1 MIPSETKPS
10 LILTYQKPVETLIKV
25 ALVDIIT
32 EWEWKQSRDKVF
44 LPTISK
50 SQVND
55 VISILNA
62 SYQRRSPTGEI
73 ELVAN
78 TVAVFVKKMAIK

>member
-1 MIPSETKPS
+1 MIKMS
-10 LILTYQKPVETLIKV
+10 LIRTYQKPVETLIKV

-32 EWEWKQSRDKVF
+32 ESNPGTKFF

-73 ELVAN
+73 EMVAN
-78 TVAVFVKKMAIK
+78 TVADFVKNCPQISVSLFV